1 MKTKYLFSFAA
12 LALIMSA
19 CSSDENIE
27 RTSEPS
33 ANRIPFSAVI
43 SANATTRG
51 LTEDENHKAI
61 TAKWEV
67 GEQVAIIHSAIID
80 TLTITAVDNQG
91 QATIEGYVN
100 TVNNYDMA
108 QVVYAGSKGMEKFL
122 KDMKSFGFDDFNKD
136 YINAMLR
143 KYGQGGTL
151 QGINDSLDYR
161 YAQTQ
166 LRVTKNSATFT
177 TATALLSQNAIW
189 KVDLT
194 TDGTTLLNANPLSII
209 IGNDTLVADMGTDSS
224 SFYMA
229 FVPNSTSY
237 QFLCTDKDGKIL
249 RCKFN
254 LREEL
259 KPGYYYKSTLT
270 MRAINY
276 VTKLALDQ
284 ANLKMI
290 MEDTSGTYTLKTTI
304 TPTDATDKA
313 VTWKSSDVNI
323 ATVDENGKVTAVGQ
337 GKATIT
343 CTATNGTSD
352 TDDDETATCEVE
364 VFAPGSVPYIRY
376 NVMTNAYENDVVAA
390 DNFWKLSN
398 STDIGEPLAAGTY
411 VVSEDTEF
419 REVVL
424 FKGDVELIIADG
436 VTLTCDYCLG
446 DDTNYSLTIHGQK
459 ERSGKIT
466 ANEMTVNK
474 LTFDGGS
481 LEVKNNTVGG
491 NAIKA
496 NNILLAGGSLTA
508 IGGPSDATNTA
519 GYGIMLSG
527 LLNANVGTLS
537 AHGLL
542 GIYSETMDPIRLS
555 NGLKLYEGDDQYPTD
570 MAANQNSNTKPY
582 AMIK

>member
-398 STDIGEPLAAGTY
+398 STDISEPLAAGTY

>member
-166 LRVTKNSATFT
+166 LSVTKNSATFT

-209 IGNDTLVADMGTDSS
+209 IGKDTLVADMGTDSS

-390 DNFWKLSN
+390 DNFLKLN
-398 STDIGEPLAAGTY
+398 ETMTLLAAGTY
-411 VVSEDTEF
+411 VVSEDVHFTEAIGL
-419 REVVL
+419 E
-424 FKGDVELIIADG
+424 GDIELIIADG
-436 VTLTCDYCLG
+436 KKLTCDVCLG
-446 DDTNYSLTIHGQK
+446 YDTNYSLTIHGQK

-466 ANEMTVNK
+466 ANDMTVNK

-481 LEVKNNTVGG
+481 LEVKNNTAGG

-508 IGGPSDATNTA
+508 IGGPSDATKTA

-570 MAANQNSNTKPY
+570 EAANQNSNTKPY

>member
-161 YAQTQ
+161 YAQTP

-209 IGNDTLVADMGTDSS
+209 IGKDTLVADMGTDSS

-398 STDIGEPLAAGTY
+398 STDISEPLAAGTY

-419 REVVL
+419 LEAVF

-436 VTLTCDYCLG
+436 KKLTCDYCLG

-466 ANEMTVNK
+466 ANYMTVNK

-481 LEVKNNTVGG
+481 LEVKNNNAGG

-570 MAANQNSNTKPY
+570 EAANQNSNTKPY

>member
-67 GEQVAIIHSAIID
+67 GEQVAMIHSAIID

-100 TVNNYDMA
+100 NVNNYDLV

-166 LRVTKNSATFT
+166 LSVTKNSATFT

-209 IGNDTLVADMGTDSS
+209 IGKDTLVADMGTDSS

-249 RCKFN
+249 RRKFN

-390 DNFWKLSN
+390 DNFWKLDN
-398 STDIGEPLAAGTY
+398 WTDIGEPLDAGTY

-419 REVVL
+419 QEAVF

-436 VTLTCDYCLG
+436 VTLTCDFCLG
-446 DDTNYSLTIHGQK
+446 DNTNYSLTIHGQK

-466 ANEMTVNK
+466 ANDMTVNK

-542 GIYSETMDPIRLS
+542 GIYSETSDPIRLS